1 MFCKKCG
8 QPMDDG
14 AKFCE
19 NCGTP
24 VEIPQAQEIPAADSV
39 PVATPVDNLSNEPKN
54 EMHDVPADDGVN
66 AADLQ
71 SDIAS
76 SGKSSM
82 SDNGQ
87 GQPPFGQNGQ
97 FDGQNV
103 QPAGQNGQSYPVGQ
117 YDQHNQ
123 PVNQPYGAAYGQF
136 SQDGGQMPAKKKT
149 KKGIIIAAV
158 AAFVALAVAL
168 GVFVIPSLF
177 VGSPKDQLKR
187 MGMDSIKTMTTA
199 LEKSG
204 EQLDTGVTSNA
215 KVTPGEGLLAILEAS
230 GYSLS
235 SDVLINVNQSVSKE
249 GTSAVIALNK
259 GDDELM
265 TINTVFDN
273 QTGNGYLSAP
283 ALNSK
288 VLQISPNQ
296 VSPLAGTFA
305 NTADLK
311 NLVPESDAFNI
322 FLSDSYEIFV
332 DGLGEVT
339 RDTDNLVVGGITKK
353 CTVLSVDVTEREL
366 TDIAIEI
373 AENSKDD
380 EEFSKF
386 MDAIVSLTNQAGNNA
401 KSYDDLIDEAVEN
414 LKNSNPSDDVLFKF
428 SVWTENGKDAAG
440 VKIDV
445 DEGSIYYTA
454 LSSGSEWAFDLGVNM
469 GESFIVSGSGTKSG
483 NLYNGSAAISYNGN
497 ELLGLDIVNADG
509 KSGDGTYTVYI
520 KDGLANLVSGVD
532 SATLTIIKTAKI
544 EFTKT
549 TVSEGNENLSVVVYG
564 AGTELMTVE
573 VTAAKGANTPI
584 SIPEGEIVTD
594 SEEWNQSMNVYFLLG
609 LMSEI
614 GLY

>member
-1 MFCKKCG
+1 
-8 QPMDDG
+8 MDDG

-19 NCGTP
+19 NCGAP
-24 VEIPQAQEIPAADSV
+24 VEIPQAQETPAADSV

-87 GQPPFGQNGQ
+87 GQPAFGQNGQ

-103 QPAGQNGQSYPVGQ
+103 QPAGQNGQPYPVGQ
-117 YDQHNQ
+117 YDQYNQ

-158 AAFVALAVAL
+158 ASFVALAVAL

-259 GDDELM
+259 DDDELM

-339 RDTDNLVVGGITKK
+339 RDTDNLVAGGITKNAPFFRSMLPK
-353 CTVLSVDVTEREL
+353 G
-366 TDIAIEI
+366 
-373 AENSKDD
+373 
-380 EEFSKF
+380 
-386 MDAIVSLTNQAGNNA
+386 SLPTLPLKLPKIQRTTR
-401 KSYDDLIDEAVEN
+401 IFRN
-414 LKNSNPSDDVLFKF
+414 LWMRLF
-428 SVWTENGKDAAG
+428 
-440 VKIDV
+440 
-445 DEGSIYYTA
+445 
-454 LSSGSEWAFDLGVNM
+454 L
-469 GESFIVSGSGTKSG
+469 
-483 NLYNGSAAISYNGN
+483 
-497 ELLGLDIVNADG
+497 
-509 KSGDGTYTVYI
+509 
-520 KDGLANLVSGVD
+520 
-532 SATLTIIKTAKI
+532 
-544 EFTKT
+544 
-549 TVSEGNENLSVVVYG
+549 
-564 AGTELMTVE
+564 
-573 VTAAKGANTPI
+573 
-584 SIPEGEIVTD
+584 
-594 SEEWNQSMNVYFLLG
+594 
-609 LMSEI
+609 
-614 GLY
+614 

>member
-1 MFCKKCG
+1 
-8 QPMDDG
+8 MDDG

-24 VEIPQAQEIPAADSV
+24 VEIPQAQETPAADSV

-82 SDNGQ
+82 SNNGQ
-87 GQPPFGQNGQ
+87 GQPAFGQNGQ

-117 YDQHNQ
+117 YDQYNQ
-123 PVNQPYGAAYGQF
+123 PVNQPCGAAYGQF

-322 FLSDSYEIFV
+322 FLF
-332 DGLGEVT
+332 G
-339 RDTDNLVVGGITKK
+339 
-353 CTVLSVDVTEREL
+353 
-366 TDIAIEI
+366 
-373 AENSKDD
+373 
-380 EEFSKF
+380 
-386 MDAIVSLTNQAGNNA
+386 
-401 KSYDDLIDEAVEN
+401 
-414 LKNSNPSDDVLFKF
+414 
-428 SVWTENGKDAAG
+428 
-440 VKIDV
+440 
-445 DEGSIYYTA
+445 
-454 LSSGSEWAFDLGVNM
+454 
-469 GESFIVSGSGTKSG
+469 
-483 NLYNGSAAISYNGN
+483 
-497 ELLGLDIVNADG
+497 
-509 KSGDGTYTVYI
+509 
-520 KDGLANLVSGVD
+520 
-532 SATLTIIKTAKI
+532 
-544 EFTKT
+544 
-549 TVSEGNENLSVVVYG
+549 
-564 AGTELMTVE
+564 
-573 VTAAKGANTPI
+573 
-584 SIPEGEIVTD
+584 
-594 SEEWNQSMNVYFLLG
+594 
-609 LMSEI
+609 
-614 GLY
+614 